1 MHQLIAVDSRESSS
15 RNFRFSREW
24 CSATAWRIM
33 LSWLP
38 IRLYKVRVEIPR
50 SAATRLDGHCR
61 RPLLIENL
69 QACAKIVSA
78 EIDGGGPGVLRC
90 PADRLRPFPSRA
102 AMGMS
107 SATNWSNSA
116 STSMARGR

>member
-1 MHQLIAVDSRESSS
+1 
-15 RNFRFSREW
+15 
-24 CSATAWRIM
+24 M

-90 PADRLRPFPSRA
+90 PADRLRPFPSRGHGNEFRNELVELRLDIDGPR
-102 AMGMS
+102 MLSHG
-107 SATNWSNSA
+107 TA
-116 STSMARGR
+116 SRVGARRAFVVVDMQRSLCHAHAPR